1 MSDTCDYSNSEV
13 WDGKACV
20 LAGDFA
26 DAIAQRGKAQSRS
39 YLSPGSSCE
48 AAVAFG
54 DSSPTLSPTDPFS
67 VGANNRGMPGYSAP
81 DEANLCS
88 GSFFTGVGSAYWLRL
103 EDVRP
108 GVALSLTACGF
119 DTDLSVFQGS
129 CGTLKMVACDGDSG
143 GTCGRGPQSQGFQ
156 FGSAID
162 GFVPRAGTQYYIA
175 VGGYHGKAGAA
186 TVTGLVQIT
195 GPCMLTSDGACA
207 TSPHYPNNYGPNEAC
222 TITNVPPTP
231 LVVAAF
237 DVQNHFDYDDSYDP
251 NSIDPSWEG
260 NPAGCGTYDF
270 LEVCWVTAPPPAL
283 LPSFPSP
290 PSLFAAARRRA
301 PPAPT
306 PSRPIC
312 DCTEFAGAHC
322 RDQMVVAA
330 ALLSASARF
339 APPASARTQ
348 IFLTRGVVVMSANK
362 YTLNQNAV
370 TLDEATVEAV
380 AAATSVEAV
389 AAANTVEAVAAA
401 NTVDILTD
409 EGPPGGG
416 ARDGQLS
423 SVRQSA
429 GDTAVAQHRE
439 VSSFFATLVEERGGS
454 GPAGEDTPIE
464 ETLKAFIR
472 QMSFLQSEL
481 EHVVS
486 SGLASDKR
494 RQWVADKKALEE
506 EKAECRREWAALQ
519 GRQDDTAHAFE
530 LAASTAGGG
539 SPVPAGAL
547 APTSLWTATTILSK
561 TSLREQVTLIE
572 ARVAL
577 SRRQSGLDAHD
588 EELMQTAAALR
599 LYEEERPS
607 RERRAEILEQQQALL
622 SEMQALVED
631 TRGFNGHAA
640 FVREGFAEGH
650 SY

>member
-1 MSDTCDYSNSEV
+1 M
-13 WDGKACV
+13 G
-20 LAGDFA
+20 G
-26 DAIAQRGKAQSRS
+26 RH
-39 YLSPGSSCE
+39 
-48 AAVAFG
+48 AA
-54 DSSPTLSPTDPFS
+54 STRILQI
-67 VGANNRGMPGYSAP
+67 
-81 DEANLCS
+81 
-88 GSFFTGVGSAYWLRL
+88 W
-103 EDVRP
+103 
-108 GVALSLTACGF
+108 
-119 DTDLSVFQGS
+119 VF
-129 CGTLKMVACDGDSG
+129 LLHRWIV
-143 GTCGRGPQSQGFQ
+143 F
-156 FGSAID
+156 
-162 GFVPRAGTQYYIA
+162 
-175 VGGYHGKAGAA
+175 
-186 TVTGLVQIT
+186 
-195 GPCMLTSDGACA
+195 
-207 TSPHYPNNYGPNEAC
+207 
-222 TITNVPPTP
+222 
-231 LVVAAF
+231 
-237 DVQNHFDYDDSYDP
+237 
-251 NSIDPSWEG
+251 
-260 NPAGCGTYDF
+260 PA
-270 LEVCWVTAPPPAL
+270 E
-283 LPSFPSP
+283 
-290 PSLFAAARRRA
+290 
-301 PPAPT
+301 
-306 PSRPIC
+306 
-312 DCTEFAGAHC
+312 
-322 RDQMVVAA
+322 MVVAA

-339 APPASARTQ
+339 TPPASARTQ

-362 YTLNQNAV
+362 YAPNQNAV

-416 ARDGQLS
+416 AREGQLS

-588 EELMQTAAALR
+588 EELMQTAAVA
-599 LYEEERPS
+599 ERWP
-607 RERRAEILEQQQALL
+607 RCGRDKMRGRCRRRRALARRSCGGAVKMLFTPVAVSRRCASTRRSGRRASGGRRSSSSSRRCCPRCRRSSRTRAASTGTQPLCARASPRGTATRFGYSRSRRAQWGGPLESVGEPSAREPARESAPRSSAPAIELGAKMHHL
-622 SEMQALVED
+622 RRLRNEVTL
-631 TRGFNGHAA
+631 RYLCH
-640 FVREGFAEGH
+640 VRYA
-650 SY
+650 